1 MTALATP
8 LDLVSFVSVDV
19 ETTGL
24 DPQHDHI
31 VEIGA
36 VKLRGG
42 HVVDEFSTLVSIDHT
57 IPLSARRVHGISN
70 AMLIGQPS
78 IQEALRMLFHI
89 AGDGPLVEHSHRAFD
104 IAFLERAL
112 GRQIDGPC
120 LNTCT
125 LSRKLF
131 PFHRSHSLAE
141 CCRRFH
147 IDNDQAHRAL
157 ADARATSRLLT
168 CLLDVCRS
176 RYPRLQDLVA
186 IASVQR

>member
-1 MTALATP
+1 MLTLLTP
-8 LDLVSFVSVDV
+8 IQHVSFVSVDV

-24 DPQHDHI
+24 DPRRDQI

-36 VKLRGG
+36 VKVTGG
-42 HVVDEFSTLVSIDHT
+42 ETVGEFSTLVSIGRA
-57 IPLSARRVHGISN
+57 IPLAARRVHGIDDR
-70 AMLIGQPS
+70 MLVGQPS
-78 IQEALRMLFHI
+78 ISEAMHSLLQFV
-89 AGDGPLVEHSHRAFD
+89 GDSPLVEHSHRVFD
-104 IAFLERAL
+104 IAFLESAL
-112 GRQIDGPC
+112 GKPIDSPC

-131 PFHRSHSLAE
+131 PFHRSHSLSE

-147 IDNDQAHRAL
+147 IDNDGAHRAL

-168 CLLDVCRS
+168 CLLDVCVS
-176 RYPRLQDLVA
+176 RYPRLKDLVD